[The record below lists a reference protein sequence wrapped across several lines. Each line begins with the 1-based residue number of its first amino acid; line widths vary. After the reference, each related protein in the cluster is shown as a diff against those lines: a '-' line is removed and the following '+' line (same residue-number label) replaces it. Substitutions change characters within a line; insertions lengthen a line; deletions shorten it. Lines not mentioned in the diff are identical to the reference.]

1 MAKMSVLRGESKIAG
16 TRLAM
21 SKTCIR
27 KIKILPFWQ
36 ILQDGGNQYDGL
48 PQREEHPGGPGQAGD
63 AWDPR
68 MVSEMMILLL
78 QFEFMSLIKHLFTG

>member
-16 TRLAM
+16 TRLAI
-21 SKTCIR
+21 SEICIR
-27 KIKILPFWQ
+27 KIKNLPFWK
-36 ILQDGGNQYDGL
+36 ILQDSWDQCDGL
-48 PQREEHPGGPGQAGD
+48 SQREEHPGGPGQDGD
-63 AWDPR
+63 ARDQG